1 MDQKTVEVQNEQIF
15 RQLVPLLQQ
24 ELDNDLLG
32 VLAGGSRIYGKPG
45 RTSDLDVHVLIASS
59 RHCRRTMIMDGIEVE
74 QFIHPPAQ
82 VRKNFIDDV
91 AIRPLFAQG
100 KSLYDPHG
108 VIAELQAEAKV
119 LWAQG
124 PDPIVPKEIWRHRFV
139 PSARLRDLEDIPETD
154 EATLALVI
162 VEVCNQLLETHY
174 QLHQCWKPKAKRVLN
189 NLVQWDAHAEQLAR
203 TALSLRPL
211 AERRAARITL
221 AEHVLA
227 PLGGLMPI
235 EWSNPWE
242 ELTM

>member
-1 MDQKTVEVQNEQIF
+1 MDQQMVEVQNEQIF

-24 ELDNDLLG
+24 ELGNDLLG

-45 RTSDLDVHVLIASS
+45 RTSDLDVHVVIASS
-59 RHCRRTMIMDGIEVE
+59 RCCRRTVIMDGIEVE
-74 QFIHPPAQ
+74 QFLHPPAQ

-91 AIRPLFAQG
+91 GILPLFAQG
-100 KSLYDPHG
+100 KSLYDPCRII
-108 VIAELQAEAKV
+108 VELQAEAKV
-119 LWAQG
+119 LWEQG
-124 PDPIVPKEIWRHRFV
+124 PEPIAPNEIWRHRFI
-139 PSARLRDLEDIPETD
+139 PSARLRDLEDIAETD

-174 QLHQCWKPKAKRVLN
+174 RLHHCWKPKAKRVLN
-189 NLVQWDAHAEQLAR
+189 NLAQWDAPAELLAR
-203 TALSLRPL
+203 TVLSLRPL
-211 AERRAARITL
+211 VERQAALVTL

-242 ELTM
+242 ELAG